1 MDFGAFSPEINS
13 ARIYTGPGSGPM
25 MAAAAAWDKMAAEL
39 SSAEAAYQGVINGLV
54 SEGWMGPASN
64 AMAAAATPYAVW
76 MGTTAAQV
84 EQAAM
89 QAKAAAAAFDAAY
102 AMTVPPPLIVANRS
116 QLAALV
122 ATNFLGQNAAAIA
135 ATEAQ
140 YGQMW
145 AQDAAAMYGYAASS
159 AVATKVTP
167 FTAPHEVVDPSAQ
180 SAQQAATAQAN
191 GTAASSNAQSAL
203 SQALTN
209 TPTTLQSLASPMQGA
224 AEGSPVT
231 PGTILTN
238 LAGEFG
244 LQPGDL
250 ANGATNLMS
259 SSFSPMGAA
268 AISSFAADMAVVRGA
283 AIAAGDPLGLG
294 AVDPFTPMLGG
305 LGVGLGGGMHGL
317 GAGLGGLGT
326 ASASM
331 GHAAS
336 VGAMSVPQSWAAA
349 VPATAA
355 PGSSVAAT
363 GWTVA
368 AHAPEAGAAGMP
380 GVPLAGAGQG
390 RNYGFAAPRYGFKP
404 TVMARPVVAG

>member
-1 MDFGAFSPEINS
+1 MDFGAFPPEINS

-39 SSAEAAYQGVINGLV
+39 SSAEAAYQAVINGLV
-54 SEGWMGPASN
+54 SEGWMGPASD

-76 MGTTAAQV
+76 MGATAARA

-102 AMTVPPPLIVANRS
+102 AMTVAPPLIVANRS
-116 QLAALV
+116 ALAALV
-122 ATNFLGQNAAAIA
+122 ATNVLGQNAAAIA

-180 SAQQAATAQAN
+180 GAQQAAVSQAA
-191 GTAASSNAQSAL
+191 GTAATSNAQSAA

-209 TPTTLQSLASPMQGA
+209 TPQALQALAT
-224 AEGSPVT
+224 PVQPPLT
-231 PGTILTN
+231 GGEAISTGDLTN
-238 LAGEFG
+238 GV
-244 LQPGDL
+244 
-250 ANGATNLMS
+250 TNLMS

-294 AVDPFTPMLGG
+294 AIDPFTPTIG
-305 LGVGLGGGMHGL
+305 GL
-317 GAGLGGLGT
+317 GAGLGNGMHGLSPLGM
-326 ASASM
+326 ASGSM
-331 GHAAS
+331 GNAPS
-336 VGAMSVPQSWAAA
+336 VGAMSVPKTWAAS
-349 VPATAA
+349 VPATGPVGGA
-355 PGSSVAAT
+355 AAT
-363 GWTVA
+363 GWTVS
-368 AHAPEAGAAGMP
+368 APAPQAGPAGMP

>member
-1 MDFGAFSPEINS
+1 MDFGAFPPEFNS
-13 ARIYTGPGSGPM
+13 ARIYAGPGSGPM
-25 MAAAAAWDKMAAEL
+25 MAAAGAWDKMAAEL
-39 SSAEAAYQGVINGLV
+39 SSAEAAYQSVINGLV
-54 SEGWMGPASN
+54 GEGWMGPASN
-64 AMAAAATPYAVW
+64 AMAAAATPYVVW
-76 MGTTAAQV
+76 MGATAAQA
-84 EQAAM
+84 EQAAI

-102 AMTVPPPLIVANRS
+102 AMTVPPPMIVANRS

-122 ATNFLGQNAAAIA
+122 ASNVLGQNAAAIA
-135 ATEAQ
+135 ATEAH

-159 AVATKVTP
+159 ATATQVTP
-167 FTAPHEVVDPSAQ
+167 FSSPHQIVDPTSQ
-180 SAQQAATAQAN
+180 GAQQAAVAQAAGN
-191 GTAASSNAQSAL
+191 AASSNAQSTL

-209 TPTTLQSLASPMQGA
+209 TPQALQALSTPVDVPTTG
-224 AEGSPVT
+224 
-231 PGTILTN
+231 
-238 LAGEFG
+238 GEVIST
-244 LQPGDL
+244 GDL
-250 ANGATNLMS
+250 ANGVTNLMS

-268 AISSFAADMAVVRGA
+268 AVTSFAADMAVVRGA

-305 LGVGLGGGMHGL
+305 MGAGFNGMPGLGFGF
-317 GAGLGGLGT
+317 GGLGS
-326 ASASM
+326 ASAAM
-331 GHAAS
+331 GQAS
-336 VGAMSVPQSWAAA
+336 TVGALSVPQSWAAA

-355 PGSSVAAT
+355 PGTSVAAT

-404 TVMARPVVAG
+404 TVMARPVAAG

>member
-1 MDFGAFSPEINS
+1 MDFGAFPPEINS

-25 MAAAAAWDKMAAEL
+25 MAAAGAWDKMAAEL
-39 SSAEAAYQGVINGLV
+39 SSAEASYQGVINGLV

-64 AMAAAATPYAVW
+64 AMAAAAAPYALW
-76 MGTTAAQV
+76 MGSTAAQA
-84 EQAAM
+84 EQAAS
-89 QAKAAAAAFDAAY
+89 QAKAAAAAFDAVY
-102 AMTVPPPLIVANRS
+102 AMTVAPPLIVANRS

-122 ATNFLGQNAAAIA
+122 ASNVLGQNAAAIA

-140 YGQMW
+140 YSQMW
-145 AQDAAAMYGYAASS
+145 AQDAVAMYSYAAAS
-159 AVATKVTP
+159 AAATQMTP
-167 FTAPHEVVDPSAQ
+167 FSSPHEVVDPTGQ
-180 SAQQAATAQAN
+180 GAQQGAVNQAA
-191 GTAASSNAQSAL
+191 GTAGASNAQSAL
-203 SQALTN
+203 SQAMSN
-209 TPTTLQSLASPMQGA
+209 TPQTLQALASPADATTGT
-224 AEGSPVT
+224 EGISM
-231 PGTILTN
+231 GDLTN
-238 LAGEFG
+238 GM
-244 LQPGDL
+244 
-250 ANGATNLMS
+250 TNLMS

-294 AVDPFTPMLGG
+294 AIDPFTPMLGAMSGG
-305 LGVGLGGGMHGL
+305 LGNGMHGL

-331 GHAAS
+331 GHAS
-336 VGAMSVPQSWAAA
+336 TVGAMSVPQAWAAA
-349 VPATAA
+349 VPTSAA

-368 AHAPEAGAAGMP
+368 AHPPQAGAAGMP

-404 TVMARPVVAG
+404 TVMARPVAAG

>member
-1 MDFGAFSPEINS
+1 MDFGAFPPEINS

-25 MAAAAAWDKMAAEL
+25 MAAAGAWDKMAAEL

-64 AMAAAATPYAVW
+64 AMAAAAAPYAVW
-76 MGTTAAQV
+76 MGATAAKV

-102 AMTVPPPLIVANRS
+102 AMTVAPPLIVANRS

-122 ATNFLGQNAAAIA
+122 ASNFLGQNAAAIA

-159 AVATKVTP
+159 AAATKVTP
-167 FTAPHEVVDPSAQ
+167 FTSPREVADPSAQ
-180 SAQQAATAQAN
+180 GAQQGAVNQAA
-191 GTAASSNAQSAL
+191 GTAATSNAQSAA
-203 SQALTN
+203 SQAITN
-209 TPTTLQSLASPMQGA
+209 TPQALQALSTPVQP
-224 AEGSPVT
+224 PVT
-231 PGTILTN
+231 G
-238 LAGEFG
+238 GEG
-244 LQPGDL
+244 GISTGDL
-250 ANGATNLMS
+250 ANGVTNLMS

-294 AVDPFTPMLGG
+294 AIDPFTPMLGG
-305 LGVGLGGGMHGL
+305 LGAGLGNGMH
-317 GAGLGGLGT
+317 GLGGLGT

-336 VGAMSVPQSWAAA
+336 VGALSVPQTWAAA

-355 PGSSVAAT
+355 PGTSVAAT

>member
-1 MDFGAFSPEINS
+1 MDFGAFPPEINS

-39 SSAEAAYQGVINGLV
+39 SSAEAAYQAVINGLV
-54 SEGWMGPASN
+54 GEGWMGPASN
-64 AMAAAATPYAVW
+64 AMAAAAAPYAAW
-76 MGTTAAQV
+76 MGATAAQA

-102 AMTVPPPLIVANRS
+102 AMTVAPPLVVANRS

-122 ATNFLGQNAAAIA
+122 ATNLLGQNAAAIA

-159 AVATKVTP
+159 AAATKVTP
-167 FTAPHEVVDPSAQ
+167 FTSPHEVADPSAQ
-180 SAQQAATAQAN
+180 GAQQGAVSQAA
-191 GTAASSNAQSAL
+191 GTAATSNAQSAA

-209 TPTTLQSLASPMQGA
+209 TPQALQALSTPVQP
-224 AEGSPVT
+224 PVT
-231 PGTILTN
+231 G
-238 LAGEFG
+238 GEG
-244 LQPGDL
+244 GISTGDL
-250 ANGATNLMS
+250 ANGVTNLMS

-294 AVDPFTPMLGG
+294 AIDPFTPMLGG
-305 LGVGLGGGMHGL
+305 LGAGLGNGMH
-317 GAGLGGLGT
+317 GLGGLGT

-336 VGAMSVPQSWAAA
+336 VGALSVPQSWAAA

-355 PGSSVAAT
+355 PGTSVAAT

>member
-1 MDFGAFSPEINS
+1 MDFGAFPPEINS

-25 MAAAAAWDKMAAEL
+25 MAAAGAWDKMAAEL

-64 AMAAAATPYAVW
+64 AMAAAAAPYAVW
-76 MGTTAAQV
+76 MGATAAKV

-102 AMTVPPPLIVANRS
+102 AMTVAPPLIVANRS

-159 AVATKVTP
+159 AAATKVTP
-167 FTAPHEVVDPSAQ
+167 FTSPREVADPAAQ
-180 SAQQAATAQAN
+180 GAQQGAVAQAAGNAAT
-191 GTAASSNAQSAL
+191 SNAQSAA

-209 TPTTLQSLASPMQGA
+209 MPNTLQSLASPAQSSA
-224 AEGSPVT
+224 PASL
-231 PGTILTN
+231 IDW
-238 LAGEFG
+238 LASFLGVE
-244 LQPGDL
+244 PGDV

-259 SSFSPMGAA
+259 SSFSPMAVAG
-268 AISSFAADMAVVRGA
+268 ISSFAADMAVVRGA

-294 AVDPFTPMLGG
+294 AIDPFTPMLGA
-305 LGVGLGGGMHGL
+305 LGGGLGSGMH
-317 GAGLGGLGT
+317 GLGGLGT

-336 VGAMSVPQSWAAA
+336 VGALSVPQSWAAA

-355 PGSSVAAT
+355 PGTSVAAT

-368 AHAPEAGAAGMP
+368 AHAPQAGAAGMP
-380 GVPLAGAGQG
+380 GVPLAGQG

>member
-1 MDFGAFSPEINS
+1 MDFGAFPPEINS

-64 AMAAAATPYAVW
+64 AMAAAAAPYAVW
-76 MGTTAAQV
+76 MGATAAQA

-102 AMTVPPPLIVANRS
+102 AMTVAPPLVVANRS

-122 ATNFLGQNAAAIA
+122 ATNFIGQNAAAIA

-159 AVATKVTP
+159 AAATKVTP
-167 FTAPHEVVDPSAQ
+167 FTSPHEVADPSAQ
-180 SAQQAATAQAN
+180 GAQQGAVSQAA
-191 GTAASSNAQSAL
+191 GTAATSNAQSAA

-209 TPTTLQSLASPMQGA
+209 TPQALQALSTPVQP
-224 AEGSPVT
+224 PVT
-231 PGTILTN
+231 G
-238 LAGEFG
+238 GEG
-244 LQPGDL
+244 GISTGDL
-250 ANGATNLMS
+250 ANGVTNLMS

-294 AVDPFTPMLGG
+294 AIDPFTPMLGG
-305 LGVGLGGGMHGL
+305 LGAGLGNGMH
-317 GAGLGGLGT
+317 GLGGLGT

-336 VGAMSVPQSWAAA
+336 VGALSVPQSWAAA

-355 PGSSVAAT
+355 PGTSVAAT

>member
-1 MDFGAFSPEINS
+1 MDFGAFPPEINS

-25 MAAAAAWDKMAAEL
+25 MVAAGAWDKMAAEL

-64 AMAAAATPYAVW
+64 AMAAAAAPYAVW
-76 MGTTAAQV
+76 MGATAAKV

-102 AMTVPPPLIVANRS
+102 AMTVAPPLIVANRS

-159 AVATKVTP
+159 AAATKVTP
-167 FTAPHEVVDPSAQ
+167 FTSPREVADPSAQ
-180 SAQQAATAQAN
+180 GAQQGAVSQAA
-191 GTAASSNAQSAL
+191 GTAATSNAQSAA
-203 SQALTN
+203 SQALAN
-209 TPTTLQSLASPMQGA
+209 TPNTLQSLASPLQGA
-224 AEGSPVT
+224 AEAGGGAVEPPIST
-231 PGTILTN
+231 GDLTN
-238 LAGEFG
+238 GI
-244 LQPGDL
+244 
-250 ANGATNLMS
+250 TNLMS

-294 AVDPFTPMLGG
+294 AIDPFTPMLGG
-305 LGVGLGGGMHGL
+305 LGAGLGNGMH
-317 GAGLGGLGT
+317 GLGGLGT

-336 VGAMSVPQSWAAA
+336 VGALSVPQTWAAA

-355 PGSSVAAT
+355 PGTSVAAT

>member
-1 MDFGAFSPEINS
+1 MDFGAFPPEFNS
-13 ARIYTGPGSGPM
+13 ARIYTGPGSGPL
-25 MAAAAAWDKMAAEL
+25 MAAAAAWDKLAAEL
-39 SSAEAAYQGVINGLV
+39 ASAEAAYQSVINGLI

-64 AMAAAATPYAVW
+64 AMAAAAAPYAAW
-76 MGTTAAQV
+76 MGTTAVRA
-84 EQAAM
+84 EQAAA

-102 AMTVPPPLIVANRS
+102 AMTVAPPLVVANRS
-116 QLAALV
+116 QLATLV
-122 ATNFLGQNAAAIA
+122 ATNVLGQNTGAIA
-135 ATEAQ
+135 ATEAR

-167 FTAPHEVVDPSAQ
+167 FNSPHEITDPSAQ
-180 SAQQAATAQAN
+180 GAQQAAVAQAAGN
-191 GTAASSNAQSAL
+191 AASSNAQSTL
-203 SQALTN
+203 SQAIAN
-209 TPTTLQSLASPMQGA
+209 TPQTLQTLAAPVQP
-224 AEGSPVT
+224 PVT
-231 PGTILTN
+231 G
-238 LAGEFG
+238 GEG
-244 LQPGDL
+244 ISTGDL
-250 ANGATNLMS
+250 SNAMTNLMS

-268 AISSFAADMAVVRGA
+268 GISNFAADMAVVRGA

-294 AVDPFTPMLGG
+294 AIDPFTPMLGG
-305 LGVGLGGGMHGL
+305 LGLGGGLGHGMHGL

-326 ASASM
+326 ASATM
-331 GHAAS
+331 GQAS
-336 VGAMSVPQSWAAA
+336 TVGALSVPQSWAASI
-349 VPATAA
+349 PATAA
-355 PGSSVAAT
+355 PGSAVAAT